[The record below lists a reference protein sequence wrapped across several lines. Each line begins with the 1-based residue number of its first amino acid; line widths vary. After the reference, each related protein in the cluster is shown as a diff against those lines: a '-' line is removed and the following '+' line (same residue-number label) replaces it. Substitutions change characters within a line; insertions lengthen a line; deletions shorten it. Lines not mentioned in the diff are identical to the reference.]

1 MTSQSVM
8 RHDITE
14 PQSHRATEPQSAMCQ
29 GGAAFALAH
38 DLPGFGAMFQGTPP
52 KMQCEDVN
60 YSIVLHKRKKLIKS
74 VVYIINM

>member
-1 MTSQSVM
+1 
-8 RHDITE
+8 
-14 PQSHRATEPQSAMCQ
+14 
-29 GGAAFALAH
+29 
-38 DLPGFGAMFQGTPP
+38 MFQGMPP